1 MGFRHGFSLG
11 SDPRALPSV
20 THGSALQAPERLR
33 ILPSTLKELQ
43 AHSPGES
50 EATPW
55 VTGYT
60 I

>member
-1 MGFRHGFSLG
+1 MGLY
-11 SDPRALPSV
+11 PRAMPSV
-20 THGSALQAPERLR
+20 THGSALQAPERQR